1 MVVVLLPLLDLLT
14 RFSQI
19 EEPVLVQALVTQIRT
34 QREAANG
41 PNRRLSFCCGV
52 TLAKVFALL
61 NTL

>member
-1 MVVVLLPLLDLLT
+1 LLDLLT